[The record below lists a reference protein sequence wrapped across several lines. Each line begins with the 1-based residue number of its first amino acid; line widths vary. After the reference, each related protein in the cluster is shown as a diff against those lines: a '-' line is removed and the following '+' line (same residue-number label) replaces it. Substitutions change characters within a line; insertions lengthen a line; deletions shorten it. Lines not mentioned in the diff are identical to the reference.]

1 MDAGLAA
8 VLGALVAGLFGLG
21 GAVVG
26 AVLTARSMREQAHSQ
41 ASIEHGRWMQER
53 RVELYAAAL
62 LAYDQ
67 LFESLHSI
75 PTAADDEERKRIWS
89 QVLAALDE
97 LKRTSNKVRMAGPPE
112 VTELVQTLARLTS
125 RTVLAAASPE
135 ESFSPEQLDEIR
147 LQRDET
153 YTRFI
158 AEANRIFGRPVPPG
172 GEASTG
178 P

>member
-1 MDAGLAA
+1 
-8 VLGALVAGLFGLG
+8 
-21 GAVVG
+21 
-26 AVLTARSMREQAHSQ
+26 
-41 ASIEHGRWMQER
+41 MQER

-67 LFESLHSI
+67 LFENLHSI
-75 PTAADDEERKRIWS
+75 PTAADDEEHKRIWS

-97 LKRTSNKVRMAGPPE
+97 LKRTANKGRMTGPPE
-112 VTELVQTLARLTS
+112 VSALVQTLAHLTS

-135 ESFSPEQLDEIR
+135 GSFSAEQLDAIR

-153 YTRFI
+153 YERFI
-158 AEANRIFGRPVPPG
+158 AEANRIFGQLVPSG
-172 GEASTG
+172 GAAGTG